1 MGYNLRQ
8 ESEVDGVS
16 HGAKERTAF
25 AVAVLLAMM
34 LAGVAG
40 FAVGR
45 HWPQASADDDG
56 VHGNEAA
63 PIETLRNEYLRL
75 AEDYRRELALLEAR
89 RTEIDAG
96 TAERE
101 LFAEVQ
107 ATLARSSSELSRR
120 EVDVLRERVAYLQDL
135 VARARSAGYIPTVT
149 LPPRPPRARLLAE
162 PEGPAEITAVEEPAV
177 EVNPEPLGEH
187 RAGETY
193 VPPQHPRRKLVPPPP
208 MPARESPAPNKDEAE
223 EKTP

>member
-1 MGYNLRQ
+1 MGYNLCQ
-8 ESEVDGVS
+8 ETQVAALS
-16 HGAKERTAF
+16 HGTKERTAF

-45 HWPQASADDDG
+45 NWPPGGPSGGEVDG
-56 VHGNEAA
+56 GKAE
-63 PIETLRNEYLRL
+63 PLETLRNEYLRL

-135 VARARSAGYIPTVT
+135 VARARSAGYIPTVA
-149 LPPRPPRARLLAE
+149 LPPRPPRSRLLAE
-162 PEGPAEITAVEEPAV
+162 PDEPAKVTAVEEPAA
-177 EVNPEPLGEH
+177 EVNPVRLGEH
-187 RAGETY
+187 RSGETY

-208 MPARESPAPNKDEAE
+208 MPAQEGPAPGEDEVE
-223 EKTP
+223 ENTP